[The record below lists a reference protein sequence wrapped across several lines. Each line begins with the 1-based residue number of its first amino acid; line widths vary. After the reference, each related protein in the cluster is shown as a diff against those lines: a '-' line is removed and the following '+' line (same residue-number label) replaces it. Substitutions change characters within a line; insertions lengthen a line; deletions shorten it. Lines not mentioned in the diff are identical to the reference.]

1 MIEGCMLSVACM
13 LCDEASKLHATSELG
28 TTLALARKYQVVLR
42 NLSISIM
49 GVLQAGNGAHI

>member
-1 MIEGCMLSVACM
+1 MLSVACM

-28 TTLALARKYQVVLR
+28 TTLALARKYQVVLH